1 MSDVS
6 QGVGWWQASD
16 GRWYPPKESDE
27 APAPGYWLAADGR
40 WYPPVESAD
49 PPAPGWWL
57 AADGRWYPPESADGA
72 VDAVDAV
79 DGDSSDD
86 ADGPVDD
93 VSVADGDSDVE
104 ASIEP
109 IGSDESDD
117 ESDGGSGDDSED
129 ESNGGWGV
137 DARHGL
143 MAVPPLEAEHESEDD
158 PDADQADASAR
169 GPRRPMSAADRPP
182 RTVEAASTRAAASR
196 PRPSDASQQ
205 IRRRDDA
212 SREDAI
218 AQASAR
224 FMAASRALKFLEA
237 DIEDNREHPG
247 MSAARTTARAAQ
259 AEATGA
265 PRSGV
270 DAMAEPDADAAPST
284 STPPSVWAAAGP
296 SADPGQLDGSTS
308 APVAASAGATTSA
321 DGSTPSDADE
331 AESEPVSTGSVS
343 GAGSSDPV
351 RTARAGDAAEA
362 VAAGA
367 DAGSSEPIEL
377 AVAASGSSSE
387 LADAPSPPPA
397 APPQP
402 PRSSRGTGRR
412 PVDPADD
419 LLIELRT
426 SPLGA
431 DIDHIG
437 DRLLVF
443 VDRVELRD
451 RNDRVRQVL
460 TGEDI
465 TDVVVQRKFTGAV
478 LAVESGSGES
488 IVTRGLKPE
497 QADQA
502 RLLIHKRTR
511 AGRPVLPKANQK
523 AAPAPRHD
531 PRVNGPMPPSAAA
544 PSPDA
549 VAAAAARLAI
559 LNRDRLNEA
568 DLLRKLADLH
578 RAGVLTDSEFEE
590 KITLVGRLVSG
601 ETLVVS

>member
-1 MSDVS
+1 LSDVS

-16 GRWYPPKESDE
+16 GRWYPPKESEE
-27 APAPGYWLAADGR
+27 APEPGWWLAADGR

-49 PPAPGWWL
+49 PPEPGWWL
-57 AADGRWYPPESADGA
+57 AADGRWYPPETTLDDAAPVAAAPDIDGGPEA
-72 VDAVDAV
+72 APEVVAAEREHEHEHEHEQVAEV
-79 DGDSSDD
+79 APTASDD
-86 ADGPVDD
+86 APAT
-93 VSVADGDSDVE
+93 SSSAEVAPSAADR
-104 ASIEP
+104 
-109 IGSDESDD
+109 
-117 ESDGGSGDDSED
+117 SGER
-129 ESNGGWGV
+129 EE
-137 DARHGL
+137 RRL
-143 MAVPPLEAEHESEDD
+143 KAV
-158 PDADQADASAR
+158 
-169 GPRRPMSAADRPP
+169 ADRPP
-182 RTVEAASTRAAASR
+182 RTVEEASTRAAADR

-247 MSAARTTARAAQ
+247 MSAARTTARAARV
-259 AEATGA
+259 EAKGGTPSAADA
-265 PRSGV
+265 PIEGSDGRVEDDPRV
-270 DAMAEPDADAAPST
+270 DLVAMA
-284 STPPSVWAAAGP
+284 
-296 SADPGQLDGSTS
+296 
-308 APVAASAGATTSA
+308 
-321 DGSTPSDADE
+321 
-331 AESEPVSTGSVS
+331 
-343 GAGSSDPV
+343 
-351 RTARAGDAAEA
+351 
-362 VAAGA
+362 A
-367 DAGSSEPIEL
+367 DAGTAGTDEYGESGETAVVGTTSHAP
-377 AVAASGSSSE
+377 AVADPAPAPASEGA
-387 LADAPSPPPA
+387 LDQAPSPPPA

-402 PRSSRGTGRR
+402 PRPAPSDRG
-412 PVDPADD
+412 PED

-460 TGEDI
+460 SGEDI
-465 TDVVVQRKFTGAV
+465 SDVVVQRKFTGAV

-511 AGRPVLPKANQK
+511 AGRPVTPKEAEK
-523 AAPAPRHD
+523 PRG
-531 PRVNGPMPPSAAA
+531 PQRPNPSVNGPKPPDVTAPSA
-544 PSPDA
+544 DA

-578 RAGVLTDSEFEE
+578 RAGVLTDIEFEE
-590 KITLVGRLVSG
+590 KIALVGRLVSG

>member
-1 MSDVS
+1 LSDVS

-27 APAPGYWLAADGR
+27 APAPGWWLAADGR
-40 WYPPVESAD
+40 WYPPVESEA
-49 PPAPGWWL
+49 PPEPGWWL
-57 AADGRWYPPESADGA
+57 AADGRWYPPETTPGSSDYRPRRSADDDQGPAEVGASAVAGSDDEPEGGPDAIAAGADGA
-72 VDAVDAV
+72 
-79 DGDSSDD
+79 
-86 ADGPVDD
+86 GPD
-93 VSVADGDSDVE
+93 
-104 ASIEP
+104 
-109 IGSDESDD
+109 
-117 ESDGGSGDDSED
+117 
-129 ESNGGWGV
+129 
-137 DARHGL
+137 
-143 MAVPPLEAEHESEDD
+143 
-158 PDADQADASAR
+158 
-169 GPRRPMSAADRPP
+169 PRRPMSVADRPP
-182 RTVEAASTRAAASR
+182 RTIEEASTRSAPRR
-196 PRPSDASQQ
+196 PRPTDASQQ

-237 DIEDNREHPG
+237 DIEDHREHPG
-247 MSAARTTARAAQ
+247 MSAARSTARVAQ
-259 AEATGA
+259 AEAAGTETEA
-265 PRSGV
+265 S
-270 DAMAEPDADAAPST
+270 
-284 STPPSVWAAAGP
+284 PSVWSVDGSPGTTDGVELDEPPVERVDEPVEAAGKAGEQ
-296 SADPGQLDGSTS
+296 ADQK
-308 APVAASAGATTSA
+308 AGPTDERSERI
-321 DGSTPSDADE
+321 DQPSDEPAGTIE
-331 AESEPVSTGSVS
+331 ELTEELTEEPAEV
-343 GAGSSDPV
+343 AL
-351 RTARAGDAAEA
+351 AEQA
-362 VAAGA
+362 PL
-367 DAGSSEPIEL
+367 EE
-377 AVAASGSSSE
+377 
-387 LADAPSPPPA
+387 APSPPPA

-402 PRSSRGTGRR
+402 PKNPKRALPEG
-412 PVDPADD
+412 

-443 VDRVELRD
+443 DDRVELRD
-451 RNDRVRQVL
+451 RNDRVRQTL
-460 TGEDI
+460 SGEDI

-502 RLLIHKRTR
+502 RLLIHKQTR
-511 AGRPVLPKANQK
+511 AGRPVT
-523 AAPAPRHD
+523 PRSD
-531 PRVNGPMPPSAAA
+531 EKPRSPQRPNPSVNGPKPPDVKA

-578 RAGVLTDSEFEE
+578 RAGVLTDVEFEE
-590 KITLVGRLVSG
+590 KISLVGRLVSG

>member
-1 MSDVS
+1 MS

-27 APAPGYWLAADGR
+27 APEPGWWLAADGR

-49 PPAPGWWL
+49 PPEPGWWL
-57 AADGRWYPPESADGA
+57 AADGRWYPPES
-72 VDAVDAV
+72 V
-79 DGDSSDD
+79 SDD
-86 ADGPVDD
+86 PHVPEHAGDEAPDEPA
-93 VSVADGDSDVE
+93 VAPTAAAASSHASASD
-104 ASIEP
+104 AP
-109 IGSDESDD
+109 SD
-117 ESDGGSGDDSED
+117 SGDDAASEPA
-129 ESNGGWGV
+129 EIAPS
-137 DARHGL
+137 
-143 MAVPPLEAEHESEDD
+143 AVEPSGDR
-158 PDADQADASAR
+158 DQ
-169 GPRRPMSAADRPP
+169 RRLKVVADRPP
-182 RTVEAASTRAAASR
+182 RTVEAASTRAGSER
-196 PRPSDASQQ
+196 PRPTDASQQ
-205 IRRRDDA
+205 IRRRDES

-237 DIEDNREHPG
+237 DIEDHREHPG
-247 MSAARTTARAAQ
+247 MSAARSTARAA
-259 AEATGA
+259 
-265 PRSGV
+265 R
-270 DAMAEPDADAAPST
+270 
-284 STPPSVWAAAGP
+284 
-296 SADPGQLDGSTS
+296 
-308 APVAASAGATTSA
+308 
-321 DGSTPSDADE
+321 DE
-331 AESEPVSTGSVS
+331 AESGSPSPDSENPTEDGPKVDLIAMAS
-343 GAGSSDPV
+343 DAGAGRTEPSAMSPAESSPTPTTEGE
-351 RTARAGDAAEA
+351 RAAE
-362 VAAGA
+362 VEPAAA
-367 DAGSSEPIEL
+367 L
-377 AVAASGSSSE
+377 HQ
-387 LADAPSPPPA
+387 APSPPPA
-397 APPQP
+397 APPRP
-402 PRSSRGTGRR
+402 PRSA
-412 PVDPADD
+412 PAVASDAPED

-460 TGEDI
+460 PGEDI

-511 AGRPVLPKANQK
+511 AGRPVSPKEAEK
-523 AAPAPRHD
+523 PRS
-531 PRVNGPMPPSAAA
+531 PQRPNPSVNGPKPPDVTA

-578 RAGVLTDSEFEE
+578 RAGVLTDIEFEE
-590 KITLVGRLVSG
+590 KIALVGRLVSG

>member
-16 GRWYPPKESDE
+16 GRWYPPKESEE
-27 APAPGYWLAADGR
+27 APEPGWWLAADGR
-40 WYPPVESAD
+40 WYPPVESAE
-49 PPAPGWWL
+49 PPEPGWWL
-57 AADGRWYPPESADGA
+57 AADGRWYPPESVSGDDDDTTYEPSRLDLVDVEGEVASDGEPAPDADAPVEAEPPVAPAATAEDVPADAHEPDEPTAPPAADGA
-72 VDAVDAV
+72 ADRERHLKAV
-79 DGDSSDD
+79 
-86 ADGPVDD
+86 
-93 VSVADGDSDVE
+93 
-104 ASIEP
+104 
-109 IGSDESDD
+109 
-117 ESDGGSGDDSED
+117 
-129 ESNGGWGV
+129 
-137 DARHGL
+137 
-143 MAVPPLEAEHESEDD
+143 
-158 PDADQADASAR
+158 
-169 GPRRPMSAADRPP
+169 ADRPP
-182 RTVEAASTRAAASR
+182 RTVEAASTRAAAGRSR
-196 PRPSDASQQ
+196 PGDASQQ

-247 MSAARTTARAAQ
+247 MSAARSTARAAQ
-259 AEATGA
+259 AEAEAPTSRPSNAGPEQQSEGRGEEQAKADAWAEARAQAKAQAETGGEEA
-265 PRSGV
+265 AKAGS
-270 DAMAEPDADAAPST
+270 AAEPEVRAETGSAA
-284 STPPSVWAAAGP
+284 AAAGAP
-296 SADPGQLDGSTS
+296 ARPDEGASTD
-308 APVAASAGATTSA
+308 VAAADATTS
-321 DGSTPSDADE
+321 E
-331 AESEPVSTGSVS
+331 VAE
-343 GAGSSDPV
+343 
-351 RTARAGDAAEA
+351 
-362 VAAGA
+362 
-367 DAGSSEPIEL
+367 
-377 AVAASGSSSE
+377 
-387 LADAPSPPPA
+387 APSPPPA

-402 PRSSRGTGRR
+402 PRSGPSGVRL
-412 PVDPADD
+412 PED

-460 TGEDI
+460 SGEDI

-478 LAVESGSGES
+478 LSVESGSGQS

-502 RLLIHKRTR
+502 RLVIHKRTR
-511 AGRPVLPKANQK
+511 AGRPVTPKQADK
-523 AAPAPRHD
+523 PRG
-531 PRVNGPMPPSAAA
+531 PQRPNPSVNGPKPPDVSAPSA
-544 PSPDA
+544 DA

-578 RAGVLTDSEFEE
+578 RAGVLNDIEFEE
-590 KITLVGRLVSG
+590 KIALVGRLVSG